1 VKNVIRLSEP
11 RKGIGEILRQK
22 MCGSFFPLH
31 DRMKTMEKKVMTV
44 TGPVSVDQL
53 GLTLM
58 HEHFTFAYPGWF
70 ADDSLSPYN
79 REAAEIACLKVLE
92 DVKKLGVH
100 TIVDATAADVG
111 GRDPIL
117 LRDLSVK
124 SGVHIIASTGLF
136 PESAGAANYYKWQS
150 VMRGRNLEEDLYEL
164 FATELTVG
172 IRGSGVQA
180 GLLKVATGDP
190 VITDYESTVIKV
202 AARVARELG
211 VSIITHTEAATVGLA
226 QQELFLRYGANPSR
240 VMIGH
245 QNNSE
250 VLEYALSQ
258 IENPGFYLGFDRL
271 NPLMSA
277 AAEDN
282 IVTLVLKGCGDRIML
297 SHDCIFVWLGR
308 SGALPPQ
315 YAGWYPDFLFKRL
328 LPKMKAAGV
337 TDEQIRSI
345 LVDNPRRFFGGR

>member
-1 VKNVIRLSEP
+1 
-11 RKGIGEILRQK
+11 
-22 MCGSFFPLH
+22 
-31 DRMKTMEKKVMTV
+31 MEKKVMTV
-44 TGPVSVDQL
+44 TGPVSADQL
-53 GLTLM
+53 GLTLI

-79 REAAEIACLKVLE
+79 REAAETACLKVLE
-92 DVKKLGVH
+92 DVKKLGVR

-117 LRDLSVK
+117 LRDLSLK

-136 PESAGAANYYKWQS
+136 PENVGAANYYKWQS
-150 VMRGRNLEEDLYEL
+150 TMRGRNLEEDLYEL
-164 FATELTVG
+164 FTTELEVG
-172 IRGSGVQA
+172 IRGSGVKA

-190 VITDYESTVIKV
+190 IISDYESTVIKV
-202 AARVARELG
+202 AVRVAQERG
-211 VSIITHTEAATVGLA
+211 VSIITHTEAATVGPV
-226 QQELFLRYGANPSR
+226 QQELFLRFGANPAR

-250 VLEYALSQ
+250 VLGYALSQ
-258 IENPGFYLGFDRL
+258 LEKPGFYLGFDRL
-271 NPLMSA
+271 NPLMSK

-282 IVTLVLKGCGDRIML
+282 VVTLVTRGYADRIML

-308 SGALPPQ
+308 TGKLPPQ
-315 YAGWYPDFLFKRL
+315 YAEWYPDFMFKSLF
-328 LPKMKAAGV
+328 PKMKAAGV

-345 LVDNPRRFFGGR
+345 LVDNPRRFFGGV

>member
-1 VKNVIRLSEP
+1 M
-11 RKGIGEILRQK
+11 ILLK
-22 MCGSFFPLH
+22 I
-31 DRMKTMEKKVMTV
+31 MKKTVMTV

-53 GLTLM
+53 GLTLI

-79 REAAEIACLKVLE
+79 REAAETECLKVLE
-92 DVKKLGVH
+92 DLKKLGIN
-100 TIVDATAADVG
+100 TIVDATPADVG

-117 LRDLSVK
+117 LRNLSVK
-124 SGVHIIASTGLF
+124 SGIQIIASTGLF
-136 PESAGAANYYKWQS
+136 PENVGAANYYRWQS
-150 VMRGRNLEEDLYEL
+150 SMRGHNLEEDLYEL
-164 FATELTVG
+164 FTTELTVG
-172 IRGSGVQA
+172 IRGSGVKA

-190 VITDYESTVIKV
+190 IISDYESTVIKV
-202 AARVARELG
+202 AVQVAKEIG
-211 VSIITHTEAATVGLA
+211 VSIITHTEAATVGPA
-226 QQELFLRYGANPSR
+226 QQALFLKLGANPAR

-250 VLEYALSQ
+250 VLGYALTQ
-258 IENPGFYLGFDRL
+258 LEKPGFYLGFDRL
-271 NPLMSA
+271 NPLMSP
-277 AAEDN
+277 AAEDT
-282 IVTLVLKGCGDRIML
+282 IATLIARGYGGRIML

-308 SGALPPQ
+308 PGKLPAQ

-345 LVDNPRRFFGGR
+345 LVDNPRRFFGGVQRSLLTDTPRMKQGGL